1 MPLDS
6 RGWTVVRHAPECLD
20 EQANATICTP
30 STCLGDTSELVCF
43 DGTSDGF
50 RDAMHDVATVLG
62 SITKQ
67 KATDDRA
74 PELLEASRFVAVV
87 SSPWRPAD
95 QRHTHFQRCF
105 DLLHDSVKALRQATQ
120 ARVPNV
126 TIERVWPVY
135 FVVDQDN
142 EKHLQIQNLVFVE
155 HGHLPGGSP
164 ATSGQLMNAESLLV
178 ASWSRNPVEIYLDF
192 ELGAQNATYTDG
204 DYVEAVLKA
213 AAAAESLIKLTAWML
228 TWEASTQ
235 LESDPTPNAQAD
247 LGGSRPAKLISAII
261 APRLK
266 GNWSSQTD
274 ASPVGAWRRNIARPR
289 NAVIHRG
296 NRPDSELAHRAILA
310 LHELEQ
316 HILDRLAAGA
326 NTYPRTAYL
335 LAGPESLDRRGAS
348 GKVRATLAHSDPRQ
362 WLPDYLRWL
371 EATVQDD
378 DSD

>member
-1 MPLDS
+1 MAD
-6 RGWTVVRHAPECLD
+6 
-20 EQANATICTP
+20 
-30 STCLGDTSELVCF
+30 TCELICF
-43 DGTSDGF
+43 DGTSNDFG
-50 RDAMHDVATVLG
+50 DAMHAVAAVLG
-62 SITKQ
+62 DITEGE
-67 KATDDRA
+67 TDD
-74 PELLEASRFVAVV
+74 PTLEQPKVARFVAVV
-87 SSPWRPAD
+87 SSPWHPED
-95 QRHTHFQRCF
+95 QRHTHFHRCF
-105 DLLHDSVKALRQATQ
+105 DLLHDTVKALRQATQ
-120 ARVPNV
+120 ARVPNL

-142 EKHLQIQNLVFVE
+142 EGRFQLQNMVVVE
-155 HGHLPGGSP
+155 HGHFSGGSP
-164 ATSGQLMNAESLLV
+164 ATSEQLKKAETLLV
-178 ASWSRNPVEIYLDF
+178 ATWSRNPVETYLDF
-192 ELGAQNATYTDG
+192 ELGAQNATFTDG

-274 ASPVGAWRRNIARPR
+274 ASPVGAWRHNIARPR

-296 NRPDSELAHRAILA
+296 NRPDSEVAQDAIRS

-316 HILDRLAAGA
+316 HILDRVAAVA
-326 NTYPRTAYL
+326 NVYPRTAYL

-348 GKVRATLAHSDPRQ
+348 GKVRATVANGDPGQ
-362 WLPDYLRWL
+362 WLSDYLKWL
-371 EATVQDD
+371 EVGVEDD